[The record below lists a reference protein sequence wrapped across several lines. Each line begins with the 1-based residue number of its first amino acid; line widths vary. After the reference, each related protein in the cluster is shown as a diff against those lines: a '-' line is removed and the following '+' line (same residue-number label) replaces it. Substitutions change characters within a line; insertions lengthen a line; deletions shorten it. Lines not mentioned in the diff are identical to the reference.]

1 MIDAWAELLGI
12 SGWYAWLSDEDGVV
26 ARARVLEIGW
36 TPSPEGAE
44 PLEVDAGEL
53 PAAIEPEQQAA
64 ARGDVRFFEL
74 IPEEVRSKVTTWS
87 DFSDDWSVDG
97 DFQND
102 TSQAFDVRAP

>member
-12 SGWYAWLSDEDGVV
+12 
-26 ARARVLEIGW
+26 
-36 TPSPEGAE
+36 
-44 PLEVDAGEL
+44 
-53 PAAIEPEQQAA
+53 
-64 ARGDVRFFEL
+64 FEL

-87 DFSDDWSVDG
+87 DCIDDWSVDG